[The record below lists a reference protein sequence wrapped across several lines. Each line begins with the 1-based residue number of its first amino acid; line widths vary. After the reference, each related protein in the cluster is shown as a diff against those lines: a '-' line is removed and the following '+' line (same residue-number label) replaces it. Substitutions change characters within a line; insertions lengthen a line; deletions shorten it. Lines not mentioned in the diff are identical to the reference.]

1 MADQPLVFSASYLIG
16 QSDNAISPLGT
27 YEDTFTS
34 DRSILTFGVAG
45 EVELTRITLIP
56 LLDIIRATEESEAYT
71 DGAGANV
78 RAQEITM
85 TEATLGFDF
94 IMPLDLADGKFEL
107 LGGFGATSASTDNG
121 IEETDTTRGRTALGF
136 RYIMESGGRISGR
149 ATYDGL
155 GQDDYEAIS
164 AELAYEISF

>member
-1 MADQPLVFSASYLIG
+1 M
-16 QSDNAISPLGT
+16 
-27 YEDTFTS
+27 
-34 DRSILTFGVAG
+34 
-45 EVELTRITLIP
+45 IP

-71 DGAGANV
+71 EGAGANV
-78 RAQEITM
+78 CAQEITM
-85 TEATLGFDF
+85 TEATLGFDL
-94 IMPLDLADGKFEL
+94 IMPVDLADGKSEL

-155 GQDDYEAIS
+155 GQDDYEVIG

>member
-27 YEDTFTS
+27 YEDNFTS
-34 DRSILTFGVAG
+34 DRSILTFSLAG
-45 EVELTRITLIP
+45 DVELTRITLIP
-56 LLDIIRATEESEAYT
+56 LPDIIRATEESEAYT

-85 TEATLGFDF
+85 TEATLGFDL
-94 IMPLDLADGKFEL
+94 IMPVDLADGKFEL
-107 LGGFGATSASTDNG
+107 LGEFGATSASTDNG

-136 RYIMESGGRISGR
+136 RYIMESGESFTISR
-149 ATYDGL
+149 ADV
-155 GQDDYEAIS
+155 AVK
-164 AELAYEISF
+164 AANHP